1 MSKTPLLQQLI
12 EALKCLPGV
21 GNKTAQRMAFHVLQR
36 DRQGGLMLANR
47 LHEALSKIGHC
58 SQCRTFTEHAVC
70 RVCANPGRH
79 REQLCVVENPADV
92 MAIEGN
98 TEYRGLYY
106 VLMGRLSPLDG
117 IGPEELGLGKLE
129 ARLDEGEVKEL
140 ILATNATV
148 EGEVTAHVLAEM
160 ARKRAIKSTRI
171 AQGVPMGGELEYLD
185 RSTLSHAFAGRR
197 DYAEE

>member
-1 MSKTPLLQQLI
+1 MSKIPLLQQLI

-21 GNKTAQRMAFHVLQR
+21 GNKTAQRMAFHILQR
-36 DRQGGLMLANR
+36 DRQGGLLLADR
-47 LHEALSKIGHC
+47 IQEALTKIGHC
-58 SQCRTFTEHAVC
+58 SQCRTFTENDIC
-70 RVCANPGRH
+70 SICASPSRH
-79 REQLCVVENPADV
+79 REQLCVVESPADV

-98 TEYRGLYY
+98 TDYRGLYY

-117 IGPEELGLGKLE
+117 IGPEELGLGKFE
-129 ARLDEGEVKEL
+129 ARLDEGEVREL

-197 DYAEE
+197 DYAGE